1 MDLNRAARTEN
12 ERTRQCAD
20 GHTHPH
26 PTRRPESGRDL
37 RAGFR
42 SERRDEGGRTGMR
55 WSLRWVRTCYF
66 FKVWALGF
74 SSTGSHSSRIAQGSH
89 IAAGRHYQ
97 RQQQPAV
104 LSLGPSQGPQTKLPD
119 TAPSHDSPHSSVC
132 SHQVIDQYV
141 FFHRQ
146 SLHRVRRPFQ
156 VVHGQSP
163 LMVRHHRGCLWPP
176 ACPTLTGRRWR
187 RRRGEPCSSRSA
199 RPRRSSGT
207 RPGRC

>member
-1 MDLNRAARTEN
+1 MG
-12 ERTRQCAD
+12 TRI
-20 GHTHPH
+20 PI
-26 PTRRPESGRDL
+26 
-37 RAGFR
+37 
-42 SERRDEGGRTGMR
+42 RRDDRSPDGTFAPAFVRSDATREVAPACDGRSG
-55 WSLRWVRTCYF
+55 VRTCYF

-187 RRRGEPCSSRSA
+187 RRRGEPCSLRWA
-199 RPRRSSGT
+199 RPSRSSGT

>member
-1 MDLNRAARTEN
+1 MGPGPIAFGIGLSRLTGRGTLLIKSEHLDPPPGPPPGPPRAPWGAYYRFWMT
-12 ERTRQCAD
+12 
-20 GHTHPH
+20 
-26 PTRRPESGRDL
+26 
-37 RAGFR
+37 F
-42 SERRDEGGRTGMR
+42 SEHH
-55 WSLRWVRTCYF
+55 S
-66 FKVWALGF
+66 LGF

-187 RRRGEPCSSRSA
+187 RRRGEPCSLRWA
-199 RPRRSSGT
+199 RPSRSSGT